1 MRKTK
6 LKSYS
11 LVFLFFLDCL
21 MGTSQVFA
29 DELKVAVASNFYP
42 TMKVIAKR
50 YELRTAGST
59 GQQSQSDTN
68 SWLFR

>member
-6 LKSYS
+6 LKS
-11 LVFLFFLDCL
+11 LTCFFVLFGCL
-21 MGTSQVFA
+21 IGTSQAVA

-50 YELRTAGST
+50 YELR
-59 GQQSQSDTN
+59 N
-68 SWLFR
+68 SSALQANTTK